1 MATMAVVFL
10 STRGDIVLMLAPCS
24 SRGGEQIRLDWAAAR
39 LYFDRKL
46 VIIQYISGDSGPSH
60 AGNVHWKCYI
70 DQQGER
76 NYPFC

>member
-39 LYFDRKL
+39 LNFDRKL
-46 VIIQYISGDSGPSH
+46 VIIQYISGDSGP
-60 AGNVHWKCYI
+60 
-70 DQQGER
+70 
-76 NYPFC
+76 

>member
-46 VIIQYISGDSGPSH
+46 VIIQYISGDSVTLTNKG
-60 AGNVHWKCYI
+60 G
-70 DQQGER
+70 R

>member
-46 VIIQYISGDSGPSH
+46 VIIQFISGDSVP
-60 AGNVHWKCYI
+60 
-70 DQQGER
+70 
-76 NYPFC
+76 